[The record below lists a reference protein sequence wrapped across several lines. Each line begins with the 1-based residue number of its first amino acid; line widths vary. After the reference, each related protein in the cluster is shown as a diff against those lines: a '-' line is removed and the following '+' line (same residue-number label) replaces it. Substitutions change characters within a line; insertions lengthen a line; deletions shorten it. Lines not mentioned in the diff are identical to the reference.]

1 MKKLSYNEAYSQL
14 EKLVHQLEDDSIQ
27 LDTLA
32 EKVVIANELIAI
44 CEEKLRRIEIDVEQN
59 NLSIPIKI

>member
-1 MKKLSYNEAYSQL
+1 MKTLTYNEAYAEL

-32 EKVVIANELIAI
+32 EKVVRAKELIAI
-44 CEEKLRRIEIDVEQN
+44 CETKLRTIEGEVN
-59 NLSIPIKI
+59 ANLKI

>member
-1 MKKLSYNEAYSQL
+1 MKTLTYNEAYAEL

-32 EKVVIANELIAI
+32 EKVIHAKELIAI
-44 CEEKLRRIEIDVEQN
+44 CEEKLRTIEGEVRT
-59 NLSIPIKI
+59 NLKI

>member
-1 MKKLSYNEAYSQL
+1 MNYNEAYAEL

-32 EKVVIANELIAI
+32 EKVIHAKELIAI
-44 CEEKLRRIEIDVEQN
+44 CEEKLRTIEGEVN
-59 NLSIPIKI
+59 SNLKI

>member
-1 MKKLSYNEAYSQL
+1 MKTMNYNEAYAEL

-32 EKVVIANELIAI
+32 EKVIHAKELIAI
-44 CEEKLRRIEIDVEQN
+44 CEEKLRTIEGEVN
-59 NLSIPIKI
+59 SNLKI

>member
-1 MKKLSYNEAYSQL
+1 MNYNEAYTEL

-32 EKVVIANELIAI
+32 EKVVRAKELIVI
-44 CEEKLRRIEIDVEQN
+44 CEEKLRSIEGEVKT
-59 NLSIPIKI
+59 NLKI